1 MGGRHGHGGQLSVRA
16 RIMLAI
22 LLVAAIGMGASA
34 VAVYLVERRSALNE
48 VDSKLLQV
56 VEQLQSIAAGD
67 AMARPP
73 ASVDEF
79 LSTAMQRILPEPN
92 ESVLGVLNGAPA
104 FVPDAQLPFRIDQD
118 EKFVDLLVTAAD
130 SESVVTGTSVR
141 PIGAVR
147 YVIVPVVVTGDPA
160 AGFYVSAYSL
170 DPVLKGATEV
180 LRTSLIVASIA
191 LLMIGVVGWFVAGR
205 LLRPIRLL
213 QETADRM
220 TAAQLGERIPV
231 HGNDDVSRLTR
242 TVNALIARLE
252 QAFGAQR
259 RLVDDVSHELRTPIT
274 IIRGQLELLDG
285 SRPDR
290 VDAVRAMS
298 LDELDRMSALV
309 SELSVLAESGM
320 RDFVVPAETSV
331 DELLSSLLEKAKSLS
346 SAHVWRIRSDT
357 DAVVALD
364 PTRVAQALLQL
375 AQNAVKYSEPGTTV
389 MLGAETAGAGA
400 QRELRL
406 WVRDQGIGVPA
417 DQQELIFGRFHRVE
431 SGRGIEGSGL
441 GLSIVSAIAAA
452 HGGRVSVDSEHGIG
466 STFTI
471 VIPAPTEDDDNNESE
486 DG

>member
-1 MGGRHGHGGQLSVRA
+1 M
-16 RIMLAI
+16 
-22 LLVAAIGMGASA
+22 
-34 VAVYLVERRSALNE
+34 
-48 VDSKLLQV
+48 
-56 VEQLQSIAAGD
+56 
-67 AMARPP
+67 
-73 ASVDEF
+73 
-79 LSTAMQRILPEPN
+79 
-92 ESVLGVLNGAPA
+92 
-104 FVPDAQLPFRIDQD
+104 
-118 EKFVDLLVTAAD
+118 
-130 SESVVTGTSVR
+130 
-141 PIGAVR
+141 
-147 YVIVPVVVTGDPA
+147 TGDSA
-160 AGFYVSAYSL
+160 AGFYVSAYL
-170 DPVLKGATEV
+170 LEPVLEGATEV
-180 LRTSLIVASIA
+180 LRTSLIVAAIA

-285 SRPDR
+285 SQPDR

-309 SELSVLAESGM
+309 AELSVLAESGM
-320 RDFVVPAETSV
+320 RDFVVPVETSV

-357 DAVVALD
+357 DAAVALD
-364 PTRVAQALLQL
+364 PNRIVQALLQL
-375 AQNAVKYSEPGTTV
+375 AQNAVKYSDPGTTV
-389 MLGAETAGAGA
+389 VLGAETAGAGA
-400 QRELRL
+400 KRELRL

-417 DQQELIFGRFHRVE
+417 NQQALIFERFHRVE

-441 GLSIVSAIAAA
+441 GLSIVAAIATA
-452 HGGRVSVDSEHGIG
+452 HHGRVTVDSESGVG

-471 VIPAPTEDDDNNESE
+471 TIPAPADDEINQSE
-486 DG
+486 VD